1 MKNLALAMC
10 FPLLFSGCYFGER
23 VPIEM
28 VTTSQDRPFQKEKSL
43 DSTIS
48 FDIGSLE
55 ITSGKSSGSLYFYD
69 LEYDK
74 GSFTPEVRYR
84 TALDGA
90 EGRFAFSLESTH
102 KSGVHPQRLN
112 NRLRLALSTSIPLKM
127 QINAGVGDARLSLSG
142 LKISSLDFNSGV
154 GEAKISVYEPNA
166 IPCEHIRLKNGVGRL
181 EGTGLGNL
189 NFKEFE
195 FDGGVGGATLD
206 FTGEWKQNADIRIT
220 VGVGG
225 VNVRIPRDI
234 GVKVE
239 SAKNFLSGLHL
250 EGFNQR
256 DSFYYSQNYDTAATR
271 VSIHVTTGVGGLRIT
286 WV

>member
-1 MKNLALAMC
+1 MKYLAWTLC

-28 VTTSQDRPFQKEKSL
+28 VTTSQSQPLQKEKTL
-43 DSTIS
+43 DSTIR

-55 ITSGKSSGSLYFYD
+55 ITGGKSPGSLYSYD

-74 GSFTPEVRYR
+74 GSFAPEVRYN
-84 TALDGA
+84 TALDGT
-90 EGRFAFSLESTH
+90 EGRFFFSLESTH
-102 KSGVHPQRLN
+102 SSGVHAQRLN
-112 NRLRLALSTSIPLKM
+112 NRLRLAFSESIPLRM

-142 LKISSLDFNSGV
+142 LRLSSLDFNSGV
-154 GEAKISVYEPNA
+154 GEAKISAYEPNA
-166 IPCEHIRLKNGVGRL
+166 IPCEYIKLKNGVGRL
-181 EGTGLGNL
+181 EATGLGNL

-206 FTGEWKQNADIRIT
+206 FTGEWRQNADIRIT

-225 VNVRIPRDI
+225 VNVRMPREI

-250 EGFNQR
+250 EGFNKQ
-256 DSFYYSQNYDTAATR
+256 DSFYYSQNYDKAATR
-271 VSIHVTTGVGGLRIT
+271 VSIYVTTGVGGLRVT
-286 WV
+286 WI